1 MSHFENVRKRYDSL
15 KSQLSQLNIDL
26 SFKTKKI
33 TNFKFKIDILTAEL
47 NKAQVEMK
55 PLEDQR
61 ETVKKQIEKIDQESQ
76 MLMEKVE
83 VDGGIKTQ
91 KSKTVQSKI
100 LSYYGDAL
108 LGKRK

>member
-26 SFKTKKI
+26 SFKTKQI
-33 TNFKFKIDILTAEL
+33 TNFKFKIDIWTAEL

-91 KSKTVQSKI
+91 KSKKVQSKI
-100 LSYYGDAL
+100 LSYYGDVL